1 MSKLLKAAT
10 GLAGVLALTG
20 VAQAGNTSG
29 TVCVT
34 PPPPPPSCT
43 SCDGPRTGHSTLPP
57 LSSYFEHQARC
68 VAKPQHVPVPSQK
81 PVHRTVHSPD
91 AYPAVVYKYKPT
103 VTVSKPDPCTTVI
116 TKCETTVVKK
126 VGRVVH
132 PPVVH
137 PPVVRPPVI
146 RPPVVHPPVV
156 RPPVVHPP
164 VIHPPVIYRP
174 PVVRVVRPI
183 VPVPYPVPVPVTYPV
198 YAPCPTG
205 PAPCHPRAIRSSRY
219 GSGY

>member
-1 MSKLLKAAT
+1 MSKLIKTAA
-10 GLAGVLALTG
+10 GLAGALALNG
-20 VAQAGNTSG
+20 AAQAGTTGG

-34 PPPPPPSCT
+34 PPPPPPSCV

-68 VAKPQHVPVPSQK
+68 EARPVSHPAPTPTPAPHPTHQ
-81 PVHRTVHSPD
+81 

-103 VTVSKPDPCTTVI
+103 VTVTKPDPCTTVI
-116 TKCETTVVKK
+116 TKCQTTVVKK
-126 VGRVVH
+126 VAGPIVT
-132 PPVVH
+132 
-137 PPVVRPPVI
+137 
-146 RPPVVHPPVV
+146 PPVV

-164 VIHPPVIYRP
+164 IVRPPVVHPPIVYRP
-174 PVVRVVRPI
+174 PVVRVIRPI

-205 PAPCHPRAIRSSRY
+205 PCYPVVRRSSRY
-219 GSGY
+219 GH